1 MLCQYFFEG
10 FFMVVFAE
18 RLKGLR
24 IAKGETQVNMA
35 KLLGCTEQHYQRFE
49 YGKVM
54 PSIIVINKL
63 ADFFD
68 VSSDYLIGRSDKQ
81 RWQ

>member
-1 MLCQYFFEG
+1 MT
-10 FFMVVFAE
+10 VFAE
-18 RLKGLR
+18 RLKELR

-49 YGKVM
+49 YGKVS
-54 PSIIVINKL
+54 PSVIVINKL
-63 ADFFD
+63 ADYFE
-68 VSSDYLIGRSDKQ
+68 VSSDYLLGRSDKQ